1 MRSIRDARKAGL
13 LAALTPME
21 AVSAPPL
28 ARGGILLCAVLLVT
42 LLAVLPAVPS
52 LCAQDLQRD
61 ILAGRVTEPGG
72 DPVAGALVSVVA
84 AGAAAGTR
92 PQTARTDAEGRWL
105 IAVQEGRGEYV
116 VRVNMIGM
124 APAQAAATRIAPRTP
139 ILINFRL
146 EPVPVTLAEVNVVA
160 RQRSR
165 PPREIVAE
173 DQASA
178 ERYTNAMVTFTSAIA
193 TADQGTLA
201 ALAASATGVTL
212 LPDAAGGPPGFSVL
226 GLSADQNRVTLNGA
240 QFGGGDIPRDAVLGT
255 TVAPTSYDV
264 SRGGFSGGQLAIT
277 TYGGG
282 NFYNRMAHV
291 TLDAPSLQWTD
302 AVGRRTGQQY
312 TNAQVSG
319 TAAGRIVWNR
329 VFYSVSAQ
337 LGHRSSDLQSLLA
350 GDPSSLQRVGV
361 APDSVTRLVSALAL
375 HGLPLTSGRVSSGRE
390 TDNASLLA
398 RLDWVPSQTVAT
410 NLVVSARRNRSRA
423 SFLGLTA
430 VPGHGGS
437 VKTSGVDVTATL
449 SAYLPGN
456 YLNDLRLG
464 ARTNVSAS
472 DPYLEL
478 PDVRVRVSSVFADS
492 TTGTTSLQFGGNP
505 ALPRGVRNS
514 GAELSDQLSW
524 LSLDRKHRVRATLN
538 VRSDAFSQDQYSNR
552 RGTYTFNSIADFEA
566 NQPASFSR
574 VFAGRKASANALTGA
589 ISLGDEWRPNSRVQ
603 VLYGVRVD
611 ANRFADRPAYSPVV
625 DSIFR
630 VRTDFAPRLVAVS
643 PRVGVSWGFGTNGMT
658 GIPGFGAPW
667 GRIRG
672 GIGAFRNDV
681 APTLIAPAMVA
692 SGLADGVQ
700 QITCIGAAVPL
711 PDWNAMVSDPS
722 SIPTSCADTASTS
735 PFASTAPNVWLVD
748 RRYAAQKSWRGDLGF
763 EGILIPRRFEFRVGV
778 IYSRNL
784 HQQAPLDLNFAPVER
799 FALAAEGSRPVYVA
813 AGSIVPA
820 TGALTNRD
828 SRRDPRFGSVT
839 ALMTD
844 LRSES
849 RQITVYLFPQ
859 RGTYLGRF
867 TYMNL
872 SYVNTR
878 VRDQTRGFGGTTA
891 GNPLDVVWGRSAQ
904 DVRHQFNVNVLA
916 TRVGTLFSIWT
927 TLRIA
932 SGTPFT
938 PMVGGDINGDGLA
951 NDRAFVFGPASGDA
965 AIDAGMAA
973 LVAGTSPR
981 LRDCLR
987 RQEGHI
993 AARNSCEGPWT
1004 GTMNAQ
1010 LIVNPERLGFDNRV
1024 QFSLSFANVF
1034 AGVDQLLHGDAQLRG
1049 WGQPGVADP
1058 TLLTVRGFDPATG
1071 QFTYEVN
1078 PRFGDT
1084 RPSRVGARAPFVVT
1098 LEARVQLG
1106 RPGNRQLVE
1115 QILAPGRSRGGEK
1128 LTVPQVRDRVLSTV
1142 FNPVR
1147 ALTQAKDSLSVL
1159 TSAQYEQLTLLN
1171 RRVSAQLDSI
1181 VTPLAQSLAALPATT
1196 NEAEVNRRVLIG
1208 RQALFDVIVDGMRQ
1222 AGTIFTPEQ
1231 IEEFPPA
1238 LRVAFN
1244 SNRLLTARPFAG
1256 FNPNY

>member
-1 MRSIRDARKAGL
+1 
-13 LAALTPME
+13 LAALALME
-21 AVSAPPL
+21 AASAPPL
-28 ARGGILLCAVLLVT
+28 TGGGTMLCAVLLVA
-42 LLAVLPAVPS
+42 LLAALPAAPS
-52 LCAQDLQRD
+52 LSAQDVQRD
-61 ILAGRVTEPGG
+61 ILAGRVTGPGG
-72 DPVAGALVSVVA
+72 DRVAGAVVSVVA

-92 PQTARTDAEGRWL
+92 PQTARTDNEGRWL
-105 IAVQEGRGEYV
+105 IAVQEGPGEYV

-124 APAQAAATRIAPRTP
+124 APAQATATRTLPRTP
-139 ILINFRL
+139 ILVNFRL

-160 RQRSR
+160 RHRPR
-165 PPREIVAE
+165 PPREIVAA

-178 ERYTNAMVTFTSAIA
+178 EVETNTHFAGAIA
-193 TADQGTLA
+193 MADRGNLA
-201 ALAASATGVTL
+201 TMAASANGVTL
-212 LPDAAGGPPGFSVL
+212 LPDAGGGPPSFSVL

-240 QFGGGDIPRDAVLGT
+240 QFGGGDIPRDAIVGT
-255 TVAPTSYDV
+255 AVAPTSYDV

-277 TYGGG
+277 AYPGG
-282 NFYNRMAHV
+282 NFYNRMAHL

-302 AVGRRTGQQY
+302 AVGRQTGQQY
-312 TNAQVSG
+312 TNVQVSG
-319 TAAGRIVWNR
+319 TAAGPIVWNR

-337 LGHRSSDLQSLLA
+337 LGRRSSDLRSLLA
-350 GDPSSLQRVGV
+350 DDPFALQRVGV
-361 APDSVTRLVSALAL
+361 AHDSVTRLVTALAL
-375 HGLPLTSGRVSSGRE
+375 NGLPLTSGRVSSGRE

-398 RLDWVPSQTVAT
+398 RLDWAPSQTVAT
-410 NLVVSARRNRSRA
+410 NLVVSARHSRSTA

-437 VKTSGVDVTATL
+437 VNTTGVDVTATL

-464 ARTNVSAS
+464 VRSNVSAS

-478 PDVRVRVSSVFADS
+478 PDVRVRVSSVFSDS
-492 TTGTTSLQFGGNP
+492 TTGTTSLQLGGNP

-538 VRSDAFSQDQYSNR
+538 VRTDAFSQDQYSNR

-566 NQPASFSR
+566 NRPASFSR
-574 VFAGRKASANALTGA
+574 VFAGRKASASALTGA
-589 ISLGDEWRPNSRVQ
+589 MSVGDEWRPNSRVQ

-611 ANRFADRPAYSPVV
+611 ANRFADRPAYNPAV

-630 VRTDFAPRLVAVS
+630 VRTDFAPRLVDVS
-643 PRVGVSWGFGTNGMT
+643 PRVGFWWGFGTNGMT

-672 GIGAFRNDV
+672 GIGSFRNDV

-692 SGLADGVQ
+692 SGLPDGVR
-700 QITCIGAAVPL
+700 QINCIGAAVPL

-748 RRYAAQKSWRGDLGF
+748 RRYAAQKSWRGNLEF
-763 EGILIPRRFEFRVGV
+763 EGVLIPRRFGFQVGV
-778 IYSRNL
+778 IYSTNL
-784 HQQAPLDLNFAPVER
+784 HQQAPLDLNFAPSQR
-799 FALAAEGSRPVYVA
+799 FALAAEGGRPVYANA
-813 AGSIVPA
+813 ASIVPA

-828 SRRDPRFGSVT
+828 SRRDPQFGSVT

-849 RQITVYLFPQ
+849 RQIIVSLFPQ
-859 RGTYLGRF
+859 RGTNLGRF

-878 VRDQTRGFGGTTA
+878 VHDQARGFGGTTA

-904 DVRHQFNVNVLA
+904 DVRHQFNVRILA

-927 TLRIA
+927 AMRIA

-951 NDRAFVFGPASGDA
+951 NDRAFVFGPASGDSA
-965 AIDAGMAA
+965 VGAGMAA
-973 LVAGTSPR
+973 LVAGASPR

-1024 QFSLSFANVF
+1024 QLSLSFANVF
-1034 AGVDQLLHGDAQLRG
+1034 AGVDQLLHGDAQLLG
-1049 WGQPGVADP
+1049 WGQAGVADP
-1058 TLLTVRGFDPATG
+1058 VLLTVRGFDPATG
-1071 QFTYEVN
+1071 RFRYEVN

-1084 RPSRVGARAPFVVT
+1084 RPSRVGVRAPMVVT
-1098 LEARVQLG
+1098 LEARIQLG
-1106 RPGNRQLVE
+1106 RPGNRQFVE
-1115 QILAPGRSRGGEK
+1115 QMLAPGRSRRGER
-1128 LTVPQVRDRVLSTV
+1128 LMVPQVKDRLLSTV

-1147 ALTQAKDSLSVL
+1147 ALGQAKDSLSVL
-1159 TSAQYEQLTLLN
+1159 TVAQVEQLTLLD
-1171 RRVSAQLDSI
+1171 RRVSAQLDS
-1181 VTPLAQSLAALPATT
+1181 VATPWAQSVAALPATT
-1196 NEAEVNRRVLIG
+1196 NEDEVDRRLLIT

-1231 IEEFPPA
+1231 IEEFPPG

-1244 SNRLLTARPFAG
+1244 INRLLAARPFTG
-1256 FNPNY
+1256 FFANY